1 MPDFSAFSA
10 PKGVPDY
17 VPPDSAQF
25 VAVRDG
31 LLSAARRAG
40 YGDIE
45 LPIFEDTALFA
56 RGVGE
61 STDVVSKEMYTFA
74 DRGGRSVTLRPEG
87 TAGVVRAVI
96 EHGLDRGALPVKLC
110 YAGPFFRYERP
121 QAGRYRQLQQVG
133 VEAIGVDDPALDAEV
148 IAIADAGF
156 RSLGLDGF
164 RLEITSLGD
173 DSCRPQYRELLQ
185 DFLFALDLDEETR
198 RRAQLNPL
206 RVLDDKRPDVRA
218 MTADAPVLLDH
229 LSNAAKQHFDTVLAH
244 LDAMGVPYV
253 INPRMVRGLDYYTK
267 TTFEF
272 VHDGLGAQ
280 SGIGGGGRYDGLMRR
295 LGGQDLSGIGF
306 GLGVDRTLLALRAEG
321 KSAAETARC
330 EVFGVTLSEQAK
342 LRLAVVAA
350 QLRAGGVRVDM
361 AYGDRG
367 LKGAMRAADRS
378 GARIALVLGD
388 RELESGTVGVKD
400 LGTGEQAPL
409 ALDSVV
415 AEVLSRLGR

>member
-1 MPDFSAFSA
+1 MSEATPFRA

-17 VPPDSAQF
+17 LPPESAQF

-31 LLSAARRAG
+31 LLTTARRAG
-40 YGDIE
+40 YGDVE

-74 DRGGRSVTLRPEG
+74 DRGDRSVTLRPEG
-87 TAGVVRAVI
+87 TAGVMRAVI

-156 RSLGLDGF
+156 RSLGLTGF

-173 DSCRPQYRELLQ
+173 DTCRPTYRELLQ
-185 DFLFALDLDEETR
+185 EYLFRLDLDEATR
-198 RRAQLNPL
+198 TRAEINPL
-206 RVLDDKRPDVRA
+206 RVLDDKRPEVRE
-218 MTADAPVLLDH
+218 MTADAPVMLDH
-229 LSNAAKQHFDTVLAH
+229 LSDAAKQHFDTVLAH
-244 LDAMGVPYV
+244 LDALGVPYV

-280 SGIGGGGRYDGLMRR
+280 SGIGGGGRYDGLMRQ

-306 GLGVDRTLLALRAEG
+306 GLGVDRVLLALNVE
-321 KSAAETARC
+321 
-330 EVFGVTLSEQAK
+330 GVTVGSTSRVDVFCVPLGERAK
-342 LRLAVVAA
+342 RDLAVLAA
-350 QLRAGGVRVDM
+350 QLRGHGVRVDL

-367 LKGAMRAADRS
+367 VKGAMRAADRS
-378 GARIALVLGD
+378 GAAVALVAGD
-388 RELESGTVGVKD
+388 RDIESGTVGVKQ
-400 LGTGEQAPL
+400 LSTGEQVDIA
-409 ALDSVV
+409 ADSVV
-415 AEVLSRLGR
+415 GEVLSRLG

>member
-1 MPDFSAFSA
+1 VTEFQA

-17 VPPDSAQF
+17 LPPESAQF

-31 LLSAARRAG
+31 LLEAARVAG
-40 YGDIE
+40 YGYVE

-74 DRGGRSVTLRPEG
+74 DRGERSVTLRPEG
-87 TAGVVRAVI
+87 TAGVMRAVI
-96 EHGLDRGALPVKLC
+96 EHGIDRGPLPAKLA
-110 YAGPFFRYERP
+110 YSGPFFRYERP

-133 VEAIGVDDPALDAEV
+133 IEAIGVDDPALDAEV
-148 IAIADAGF
+148 IAVADAGF

-173 DSCRPQYRELLQ
+173 DTCRPQYRELLQ
-185 DFLFALDLDEETR
+185 DFLFKLDLDEETQ
-198 RRAQLNPL
+198 RRARLNPL
-206 RVLDDKRPDVRA
+206 RVLDDKRPHVRE
-218 MTADAPVLLDH
+218 MTADAPLMLDH
-229 LSNAAKQHFDTVLAH
+229 LSDVAKQHFDTVLAH
-244 LDAMGVPYV
+244 LDVLGVPYV

-280 SGIGGGGRYDGLMRR
+280 SGIGGGGRYDGLMRQ
-295 LGGQDLSGIGF
+295 LGGKDLSGIGF
-306 GLGVDRTLLALRAEG
+306 GLGVDRTMLALKAEGKTVGATSAVDVFAVPLGDAAKLELVKVVAALRA
-321 KSAAETARC
+321 K
-330 EVFGVTLSEQAK
+330 
-342 LRLAVVAA
+342 
-350 QLRAGGVRVDM
+350 GVRADL

-378 GARIALVLGD
+378 GASVALVAGD
-388 RELESGTVGVKD
+388 RDIEAGTVGVKD
-400 LGTGEQAPL
+400 LSTGEQVDVA
-409 ALDSVV
+409 ADGVV
-415 AEVLSRLGR
+415 AEVLSRLA

>member
-1 MPDFSAFSA
+1 VSPDFQA

-17 VPPDSAQF
+17 LPPESAEF

-31 LLSAARRAG
+31 LLAAARRAG

-45 LPIFEDTALFA
+45 LPVFEDTALFA

-74 DRGGRSVTLRPEG
+74 DRGERSVTLRPEG
-87 TAGVVRAVI
+87 TAGVMRAVI

-148 IAIADAGF
+148 IAVADAGF
-156 RSLGLDGF
+156 RALGLDGF

-173 DSCRPQYRELLQ
+173 DACRPQYRELLQ
-185 DFLFALDLDEETR
+185 EFLFGLDLDEATR
-198 RRAQLNPL
+198 ERAAVNPL
-206 RVLDDKRPDVRA
+206 RVLDDKRPAVKA
-218 MTADAPVLLDH
+218 LTAAAPVMLDH
-229 LSNAAKQHFDTVLAH
+229 LSDAAKVHFDTVLAH
-244 LDAMGVPYV
+244 LDALGVPYV
-253 INPRMVRGLDYYTK
+253 INPRLVRGLDYYTK

-272 VHDGLGAQ
+272 THDGLGAQ
-280 SGIGGGGRYDGLMRR
+280 SGIGGGGRYDGLMAQ

-306 GLGVDRTLLALRAEG
+306 GLGVDRTMLALRAEG
-321 KSAAETARC
+321 KAVGDVGRC
-330 EVFGVTLSEQAK
+330 EVFGVPLGEQAK
-342 LRLAVVAA
+342 LELATLAA
-350 QLRAGGVRVDM
+350 ALRAAGVRVDM

-367 LKGAMRAADRS
+367 VKGAMRAADRS
-378 GARIALVLGD
+378 GARLALVAGD
-388 RELESGTVGVKD
+388 RDIEAGTVGVKD
-400 LGTGEQAPL
+400 LSTGQQDDVAV
-409 ALDSVV
+409 ASVV
-415 AEVLSRLGR
+415 AEVLSRLG